1 VGWYFLGNPVR
12 HELFQTDARVAV
24 NDGPIELAI
33 IIPTFNESANIVR
46 MVESLALALAGI
58 HWEAVFVDDNSPDGT
73 AELVRSIAVDNSNV
87 RIVHRIGRRGLST
100 AVIEGMLAT
109 AAPILAV
116 IDGDMQHDEA
126 ILPALYA
133 AVASGRADIAVGTR
147 YGEGGSVGD
156 WDESRVLGSRIAT
169 KIGQLV
175 LKVPLS
181 DPMSGFFL
189 LSRETLMRAIP
200 RISGVGFKILL
211 DIVSSLPQTPRIA
224 EVPYTFRTREL
235 GESKASAL
243 VAAEYLSLL
252 ADKTI
257 GRFIPLRLLSFLA
270 VGGIGVGVHLGILGA
285 LLALGLAFLTAQIVA
300 VMSAMSLNFFLNNI
314 FTYHDRRLRGWRVL
328 TGLISFYAVCSLGAV
343 ANIGIGAWA
352 NAQHNQWWVA
362 GLAGVLI
369 GAVWNFAA
377 SSFVTWR
384 K

>member
-1 VGWYFLGNPVR
+1 
-12 HELFQTDARVAV
+12 
-24 NDGPIELAI
+24 
-33 IIPTFNESANIVR
+33 
-46 MVESLALALAGI
+46 
-58 HWEAVFVDDNSPDGT
+58 
-73 AELVRSIAVDNSNV
+73 
-87 RIVHRIGRRGLST
+87 
-100 AVIEGMLAT
+100 
-109 AAPILAV
+109 
-116 IDGDMQHDEA
+116 
-126 ILPALYA
+126 
-133 AVASGRADIAVGTR
+133 
-147 YGEGGSVGD
+147 
-156 WDESRVLGSRIAT
+156 
-169 KIGQLV
+169 
-175 LKVPLS
+175 
-181 DPMSGFFL
+181 
-189 LSRETLMRAIP
+189 
-200 RISGVGFKILL
+200 
-211 DIVSSLPQTPRIA
+211 
-224 EVPYTFRTREL
+224 TREL

-270 VGGIGVGVHLGILGA
+270 VGGVGVGVHLGILGA
-285 LLALGLAFLTAQIVA
+285 LIALGLAFLSAQVVA

-328 TGLISFYAVCSLGAV
+328 TGLISFYAVCSVGAV